1 MTLKNTLHQRQY
13 KIVPSTETAA
23 LNLNHLQ
30 FMGIW
35 LNPTKNNYLLTIK
48 LTEEQLTDPTTFEH
62 KFRDLTGLNEQ
73 QAKIQASYGPLNFQ
87 RAVDSS
93 WF

>member
-13 KIVPSTETAA
+13 KIVLSTETAA

-48 LTEEQLTDPTTFEH
+48 PTEEQLTDPTTFEH

-73 QAKIQASYGPLNFQ
+73 QAKIQTSYGPLNFQ